1 MKLRIKSLSKESL
14 YFYKDFI
21 ISTLNKLSVS
31 YSVSYLPTRKK
42 RITLLKSPHV
52 NKKSKEQFQFTS
64 YKLFISLNVVL
75 NVKEL
80 KFLIMN
86 KPKTVKVTL
95 SRF

>member
-1 MKLRIKSLSKESL
+1 MKLRIKSLNRESL

-21 ISTLNKLSVS
+21 ISTLNKLNVS
-31 YSVSYLPTRKK
+31 YSLSYLPTRKK

-52 NKKSKEQFQFTS
+52 NKKSKEQFQFTT
-64 YKLFISLNVVL
+64 YKLLVSLNVSL
-75 NVKEL
+75 EVKEL

-86 KPKTVKVTL
+86 KPKTVKITL